1 MTWSAPG
8 PRNPS
13 KDGIQRHDV
22 SEPAIERF
30 SVPAG
35 QTPFNPPSDGRPQQ
49 DSNLRSRLRSP
60 AARSSEFAASTC
72 VDSIAHLACDGGNS
86 AYIPDHGNCT
96 VTACTLQGMA
106 RVRSG
111 SAPAWPLVSGRS
123 VRSGSRV
130 KRDFPCTLTG
140 ALPPALVCPAGT
152 VALEAGGAGTYTQ
165 RAIPGSEPSQN
176 SCTFRWTWGR
186 GPGGHRQI
194 RMRAVVN
201 AVTGTPRASL
211 LKTVAALPRR
221 RSARP
226 SVPR

>member
-96 VTACTLQGMA
+96 VTACTLHGMA

-111 SAPAWPLVSGRS
+111 QAPAWPLVSGRS

-140 ALPPALVCPAGT
+140 ALPPALVVLRAQSRLRLEGRVRTLSGPSPDPSPARTLAPSGVRGVVDQVVT
-152 VALEAGGAGTYTQ
+152 VKFGCGLSLTQ
-165 RAIPGSEPSQN
+165 
-176 SCTFRWTWGR
+176 
-186 GPGGHRQI
+186 
-194 RMRAVVN
+194 
-201 AVTGTPRASL
+201 
-211 LKTVAALPRR
+211 
-221 RSARP
+221 
-226 SVPR
+226 